1 MAAIT
6 RQDVA
11 NIINSYLRNR
21 LEGRVSYGSNNYPSD
36 FADPNYGGNTG
47 TVVGAFD
54 ASVLPAGPVKAE
66 AVVANIASYVRNWG
80 RVRSIQFLSYYNSKG
95 SLSVRQNV
103 TGITRLSSSVALTR
117 TQAAVSNSNST
128 SGAWSV
134 GDYVDPYL
142 NGIDTRQASPMAAGQ
157 NASRAEVIN
166 YCERVYNHIV
176 NLSNSTLRITK
187 NFCHSNC
194 HSDCH
199 SNRGRR

>member
-21 LEGRVSYGSNNYPSD
+21 LEGRISYGSNSYPSD
-36 FADPNYGGNTG
+36 FGDPNYGGNTG
-47 TVVGAFD
+47 IQVGDFD
-54 ASVLPAGPVKAE
+54 ANWLPAGPVRAE
-66 AVVANIASYVRNWG
+66 PVVANIASYVRNWA
-80 RVRSIQFLSYYNSKG
+80 RVRSIQFLSYYNTKG
-95 SLSVRQNV
+95 SLSVRQDV

-117 TQAAVSNSNST
+117 NQAAVANSNGG
-128 SGAWSV
+128 GAWSA

-142 NGIDTRQASPMAAGQ
+142 HGIDTRQWTTIVAGQ
-157 NASRAEVIN
+157 NATRSEVIN

-187 NFCHSNC
+187 TFCHSNC
-194 HSDCH
+194 HSQCH
-199 SNRGRR
+199 GNRGRR

>member
-6 RQDVA
+6 RQDIA
-11 NIINSYLRNR
+11 NIVNSYLRNR
-21 LEGRVSYGSNNYPSD
+21 LEGRISYGSNSYPSD
-36 FADPNYGGNTG
+36 FGDPNYGGNTG
-47 TVVGAFD
+47 TQVGAFE
-54 ASVLPAGPVKAE
+54 SNWLPTGPIKAE
-66 AVVANIASYVRNWG
+66 AVVANIAIYARNWA
-80 RVRSIQFLSYYNSKG
+80 RVRSIQFLSYYNTKG

-117 TQAAVSNSNST
+117 TQARPANSNGG
-128 SGAWSV
+128 GAWSAS
-134 GDYVDPYL
+134 DYVDPYL
-142 NGIDTRQASPMAAGQ
+142 SGIDNRQASPMAAGQ
-157 NASRAEVIN
+157 DATRAGVIN

>member
-1 MAAIT
+1 MAEIT

-21 LEGRVSYGSNNYPSD
+21 LDSRVSYGSNNYPSD
-36 FADPNYGGNTG
+36 FGDPNYAGNTG
-47 TVVGAFD
+47 IVTGEF
-54 ASVLPAGPVKAE
+54 SSSWLPVGPVKAD
-66 AVVANIASYVRNWG
+66 AVVANISAYSRNWA
-80 RVRSIQFLSYYNSKG
+80 RVRSMQFLSYYNTAG

-117 TQAAVSNSNST
+117 TQARPANSNGG
-128 SGAWSV
+128 GAWSAS
-134 GDYVDPYL
+134 DYVDPYL
-142 NGIDTRQASPMAAGQ
+142 HGIDNYAASPMSAGQ

-166 YCERVYNHIV
+166 YCERVYAHIV
-176 NLSNSTLRITK
+176 NLSNQTLRITK
-187 NFCHSNC
+187 TFCHSNC